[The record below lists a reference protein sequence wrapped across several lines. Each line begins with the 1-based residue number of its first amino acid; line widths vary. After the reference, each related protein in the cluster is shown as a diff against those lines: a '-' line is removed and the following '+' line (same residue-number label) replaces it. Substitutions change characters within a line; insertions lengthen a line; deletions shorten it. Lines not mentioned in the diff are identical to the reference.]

1 MYFLFLSLL
10 FLLVCFRFLPS
21 YLLLPLLLLL
31 PLFLWALRAPSLRAV
46 LRAHPSRGTS
56 TIKFYLSHFGKVICA
71 TCRSLFSSRGLQAH
85 ERKCK
90 GSHLRAPPPR
100 LSSAQNAPD
109 DRSLPDL
116 DDIFLNI
123 TPVLHVIPAR
133 DVVQVGRIVQ
143 SELYTLQ
150 SNPASTD
157 ALARLF
163 MVLKCVIPGSTRAGK
178 HHSKS
183 QISTKCN
190 LWASGRIMELWDH
203 AVATSDHLKARASSK
218 QPKAQGQQSSS
229 ARSAAATRL
238 AGEGCLGKAIA
249 ALSSDG
255 IAPMTRATFQKLESK
270 HPDAPRPEA
279 PADAPDAAAAA
290 LPGDFD
296 LVAALRS
303 FPHNTSAGPSG
314 LRAHHLLQFCNAPLQ
329 FSFATTLRNFVNS
342 MLSGSH
348 FPPSV
353 ATSRVEASRRCSS
366 LARESTSPTTRPRGM
381 CGRSALGK
389 HCAASFPSAFA
400 PSPRSERPSTSVPR
414 NWE

>member
-1 MYFLFLSLL
+1 M
-10 FLLVCFRFLPS
+10 R
-21 YLLLPLLLLL
+21 
-31 PLFLWALRAPSLRAV
+31 PSLSAYFKHV
-46 LRAHPSRGTS
+46 SQHIQGCFSGGPVEPSPEW
-56 TIKFYLSHFGKVICA
+56 LSHFGKVICA

-90 GSHLRAPPPR
+90 GIHLRAPPPR

-143 SELYTLQ
+143 TELYNLQ

-163 MVLKCVIPGSTRAGK
+163 MVLKCIIPGSTRAGK

-279 PADAPDAAAAA
+279 PADAPDATAAA

-303 FPHNTSAGPSG
+303 FPRNTSAGPSG

-342 MLSGSH
+342 MLSGS
-348 FPPSV
+348 PPISGV
-353 ATSRVEASRRCSS
+353 LTGSSCSRVTVPILGRTLPMKFTMQFLICPLICSATAFS
-366 LARESTSPTTRPRGM
+366 SPI
-381 CGRSALGK
+381 
-389 HCAASFPSAFA
+389 
-400 PSPRSERPSTSVPR
+400 VP
-414 NWE
+414 